1 MPSREYKIQV
11 QPRANSLID
20 TLKATA
26 RHFSIGELELQP
38 HSEQHYLQTLD
49 IKQNLNIL
57 KEKSN
62 EFKDNLRGGNTEILN
77 KLITEITK
85 LTVDLNLD
93 IERIDCDGS
102 PDRLRT
108 TEGIIDPYKLVLDG
122 LTDALSNIQSLGL
135 TNKNNKNPSTTTDFD
150 AFTHHLKETESNL
163 IQIRNGKRFD
173 VANQTQLQWVKQQ
186 LEAKTPQSHF
196 KLILFVLIILV
207 VFIALVVYLK
217 WYNKQFNFESSF
229 TANYKKVVGP
239 PVPLKPIGFKHH

>member
-1 MPSREYKIQV
+1 MSGILTLRQLGYKPS
-11 QPRANSLID
+11 
-20 TLKATA
+20 

-38 HSEQHYLQTLD
+38 LSEQHYLQTLD
-49 IKQNLNIL
+49 IKQNLSIL
-57 KEKSN
+57 KQKSN
-62 EFKDNLRGGNTEILN
+62 EFKSNLRGGNMEILK

-85 LTVDLNLD
+85 LTDELNLD

-108 TEGIIDPYKLVLDG
+108 TEGIINPYKLVLDG
-122 LTDALSNIQSLGL
+122 MIDALSNIQSLGL
-135 TNKNNKNPSTTTDFD
+135 TNMNSKNSNTTIDFD
-150 AFTHHLKETESNL
+150 AFMHHLKETESSL

-196 KLILFVLIILV
+196 KLILFVLVILV

-217 WYNKQFNFESSF
+217 WYNKLFNFQPAF
-229 TANYKKVVGP
+229 TANYKKVVAP